1 VDQRYLVF
9 AVVVLPILCATVG
22 FTVRYAI
29 RPIMDSLIDAL
40 HELGRIAGPG
50 ESARRVAR
58 LEVEVH
64 ELQLEVRSLREGES
78 PSSGVTEPHD
88 ALALPPV

>member
-1 VDQRYLVF
+1 MDQRYLVF
-9 AVVVLPILCATVG
+9 AVVALPILCGTVG

-29 RPIMDSLIDAL
+29 RPMMESLIDAL

-64 ELQLEVRSLREGES
+64 ELQLELQSLRSAQAASQVAEGQE
-78 PSSGVTEPHD
+78 
-88 ALALPPV
+88 ALAFPPG